1 MRGDRRLFVRRA
13 RLAAVAMPIFP
24 AVGKFDLLA
33 AMTFLA
39 ILAVLT
45 AVVLPAIYSQK
56 KARRDAAF
64 TVLDRILPGRTARE
78 RDLADV
84 ARKAIDEYME
94 RHKGKP
100 DS

>member
-1 MRGDRRLFVRRA
+1 LPTKRPYLVLSA
-13 RLAAVAMPIFP
+13 I
-24 AVGKFDLLA
+24 GKFDLLA

-45 AVVLPAIYSQK
+45 TIVLPAIYSPK

-64 TVLDRILPGRTARE
+64 AVLDRILPGRAARE

-84 ARKAIDEYME
+84 ARKAIDEYVE
-94 RHKGKP
+94 RHKGKA
-100 DS
+100 DN